1 MIATIGRLVQGLVHH
16 HRRVFAFVVC
26 IHLALLT
33 HGIFVHFP
41 SDDEIAHLPAGVS
54 IWKFNRFDLYRVNP
68 PLVHIVSGI
77 PGSYGRSDYKFEM
90 MNDLVGRRPEFAIG
104 IEHLHRKGLAVHGD
118 FILPRLCCL
127 CFSLIAVWILSEWA
141 FEATGACGSICIT
154 ILWCFCPNILA
165 HAQSIIPDVG
175 AVAMGVLLSFVAWKY
190 VQRPSHLNAAST
202 GFWFGM
208 AMLSKLTWLTGA
220 VSIPIA
226 IMACSFLKP
235 FRPKRTC
242 SNILLDLFGFFGVG
256 LLVLNSGYLFEGTC
270 TRLSEYEFCSVALGG
285 NGAET
290 TNPKNRFQNSL
301 IGMLPVPLPKN
312 FLLGIDYLRFEV
324 ESKKWSYLLGEWKN
338 GSWWYYYLIT
348 TAVKTPLPSLLG
360 AFLGAI
366 MILRLGNPN
375 LRASALLLCIPSAMS
390 FASVSLQ
397 GGFNHHHRYVLF
409 VYPAL
414 YFLMAGLC
422 SLERNQASWQK
433 ITVSLCI
440 LSTISSLWV
449 WPHFLSYFN
458 ALVGGPNHG
467 WKVLSNSNIDWGQ
480 DLLLV
485 DQWLRSHPEC
495 RPCGLELQFSV
506 VTPRFFDLE
515 EVDIPRLQKLD
526 SPKLK
531 AKVGETP
538 SNRNFNDT
546 KLPEDGWYIVNVR
559 AFCDS
564 PDTAGLGYFQFLEHI
579 DQIGYSFRVY
589 RIGPAERELLKSIVK
604 P

>member
-1 MIATIGRLVQGLVHH
+1 MRRFLHGLVSHRH
-16 HRRVFAFVVC
+16 RRRVFAFIVC

-33 HGIFVHFP
+33 HGIYLHFP
-41 SDDEIAHLPAGVS
+41 NEDEIGHLPAGVS

-77 PGSYGRSDYKFEM
+77 PGSFGRSDYQFEM

-104 IEHLHRKGLAVHGD
+104 NEHLLRKGLAVHGD

-127 CFSLIAVWILSEWA
+127 CFSLLAVWILAEWA
-141 FEATGACGSICIT
+141 FEVTGTCGSICIT

-165 HAQSIIPDVG
+165 HAQTIVPDVG
-175 AVAMGVLLSFVAWKY
+175 AVAMGVLLSFAAWKY
-190 VQRPSHLNAAST
+190 VQRPSRLGAAST

-220 VSIPIA
+220 ASIPVA
-226 IMACSFLKP
+226 IVVCSLLKP
-235 FRPKRTC
+235 FRHKRTY
-242 SNILLDLFGFFGVG
+242 SSILLDLLAFVGVG

-270 TRLSEYEFCSVALGG
+270 TPLSKYEFCSDALGG
-285 NGAET
+285 SQAGPSTPN
-290 TNPKNRFQNSL
+290 NRFQNSFM
-301 IGMLPVPLPKN
+301 GMLPVPLPRN
-312 FLLGIDYLRFEV
+312 FVLGVDYLRYEV
-324 ESKKWSYLLGEWKN
+324 ESKKWSYLNGEWKN
-338 GSWWYYYLIT
+338 GSWWYYYLVT

-360 AFLGAI
+360 AFLGVI
-366 MILRLGNPN
+366 MIFRHGSPS
-375 LRASALLLCIPSAMS
+375 LRASVLLLCIPSAIA

-409 VYPAL
+409 IYPAL
-414 YFLMAGLC
+414 FFLMAGLC
-422 SLERNQASWQK
+422 SLERNQARWQK
-433 ITVSLCI
+433 LTVSLCI
-440 LSTISSLWV
+440 LSTVSSLWV
-449 WPHFLSYFN
+449 SPHFLSYFN

-495 RPCGLELQFSV
+495 RPCGLEMQYSGL
-506 VTPRFFDLE
+506 TPSFFGLE
-515 EVDIPRLQKLD
+515 DVDIPRLQRLD
-526 SPKLK
+526 IANFK
-531 AKVGETP
+531 AILGDTP
-538 SNRNFNDT
+538 SEESFHIPE
-546 KLPEDGWYIVNVR
+546 LPEDGWYIVNVR
-559 AFCDS
+559 ALCEF
-564 PDTAGLGYFQFLEHI
+564 PDAGGLAYFQSLTPI

-589 RIGPAERELLKSIVK
+589 RIGPTERELLKSIVR